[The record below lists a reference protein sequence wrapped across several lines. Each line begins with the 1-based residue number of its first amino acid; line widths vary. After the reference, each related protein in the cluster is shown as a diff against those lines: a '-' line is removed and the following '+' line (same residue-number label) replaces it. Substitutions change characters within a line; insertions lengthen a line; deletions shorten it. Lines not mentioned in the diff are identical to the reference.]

1 MLAEVSDLD
10 KIFSVNELIFLFV
23 IISIGY
29 LKLTIDYKV
38 KVVLLLVLVYHQM
51 FYKVFL
57 IEFSSGALSDDH
69 SFRAIQENLPKLGQV
84 KQDLL

>member
-29 LKLTIDYKV
+29 LKLTINYKV

-57 IEFSSGALSDDH
+57 IEFSSSALSDDH
-69 SFRAIQENLPKLGQV
+69 SFRAI
-84 KQDLL
+84 

>member
-29 LKLTIDYKV
+29 LKLTINYKV
-38 KVVLLLVLVYHQM
+38 KVVLLLVLVYHQV

-57 IEFSSGALSDDH
+57 IEFSSSALSDDH
-69 SFRAIQENLPKLGQV
+69 SFRAI
-84 KQDLL
+84 